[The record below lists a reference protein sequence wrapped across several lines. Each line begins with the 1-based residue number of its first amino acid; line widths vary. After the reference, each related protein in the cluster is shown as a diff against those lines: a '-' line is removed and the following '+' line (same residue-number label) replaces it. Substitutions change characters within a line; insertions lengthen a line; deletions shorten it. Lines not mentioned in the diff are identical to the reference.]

1 MHIAYKMKTFW
12 TDIWGQ
18 EVEHNKDVP
27 WIREIKKDMNRK
39 NKQA

>member
-12 TDIWGQ
+12 TDIWAQ
-18 EVEHNKDVP
+18 EVEDNKDVP